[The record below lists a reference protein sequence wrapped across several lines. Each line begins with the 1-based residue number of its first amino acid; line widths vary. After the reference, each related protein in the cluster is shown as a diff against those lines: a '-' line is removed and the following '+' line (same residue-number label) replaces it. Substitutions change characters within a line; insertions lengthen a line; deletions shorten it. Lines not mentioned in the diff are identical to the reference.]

1 MILLSKGKDPSM
13 IENWRPISLLNVD
26 RKILAKILFWRLSS
40 VAGDLLSSHQH
51 CSVQGRSTFSAV
63 LAVREALERCRAAGW
78 RKYLLA
84 LDQAKAFDRVNH
96 EYLYLLLGRYGLQG
110 RFIDWLK
117 TLYRGAEIF
126 PLVNGWVGRPFE
138 VGSGVRQGCPLSP
151 LLYVFAIDPFIR
163 RLESGSLCGVPL
175 GIAGVP
181 PLKVVAYADDVSVV
195 SGTEEAQEVV
205 SMIEQYTEASGSKVN
220 HEKSEVFWMG
230 EEGESFEL
238 PDAFP
243 EPQQEIKVL
252 GIKFGPGDYGHRN
265 WESRLVCANAKV
277 ASWKKWKLSLR
288 ERVDLIKTYLVP
300 IFLYVSFVC
309 ILPASLYARVYSCF
323 FQLLWGS
330 RLNLIKRNVTYLSR
344 QEGGLG
350 MVNPIVFFSLL
361 FLKYNLGNMLAENP
375 PGWVG
380 IFQSC
385 FRPFLRCWEDGGPV
399 KSLRVRHGKLPAYVA
414 PCLKILRQWQ
424 VTVEDIKS
432 LPRKLLEKRILS
444 SAFSVSLALRD
455 CPGSVMR
462 EGLRLINLERIPL
475 KFRDQ
480 AWLAFHGRIYVR
492 GNLKHRPVDDRDC
505 PRAECVG
512 KVESMDHFLL
522 QCPFNIEVYKRVGRA
537 LGIPFFYR
545 MSYAEWVY
553 RAFPTCCDFELDTLF
568 LVSIVVPYFTWNAR
582 CQITL
587 RKKVLSVEVVV
598 HDILGEVG
606 KIRGLVRGREP
617 RAVWKRAWRN
627 IRPAFGELPISG

>member
-1 MILLSKGKDPSM
+1 M
-13 IENWRPISLLNVD
+13 
-26 RKILAKILFWRLSS
+26 
-40 VAGDLLSSHQH
+40 
-51 CSVQGRSTFSAV
+51 
-63 LAVREALERCRAAGW
+63 
-78 RKYLLA
+78 
-84 LDQAKAFDRVNH
+84 
-96 EYLYLLLGRYGLQG
+96 
-110 RFIDWLK
+110 
-117 TLYRGAEIF
+117 
-126 PLVNGWVGRPFE
+126 
-138 VGSGVRQGCPLSP
+138 
-151 LLYVFAIDPFIR
+151 
-163 RLESGSLCGVPL
+163 
-175 GIAGVP
+175 
-181 PLKVVAYADDVSVV
+181 
-195 SGTEEAQEVV
+195 
-205 SMIEQYTEASGSKVN
+205 
-220 HEKSEVFWMG
+220 
-230 EEGESFEL
+230 
-238 PDAFP
+238 
-243 EPQQEIKVL
+243 
-252 GIKFGPGDYGHRN
+252 
-265 WESRLVCANAKV
+265 
-277 ASWKKWKLSLR
+277 
-288 ERVDLIKTYLVP
+288 
-300 IFLYVSFVC
+300 
-309 ILPASLYARVYSCF
+309 
-323 FQLLWGS
+323 
-330 RLNLIKRNVTYLSR
+330 
-344 QEGGLG
+344 
-350 MVNPIVFFSLL
+350 
-361 FLKYNLGNMLAENP
+361 
-375 PGWVG
+375 
-380 IFQSC
+380 
-385 FRPFLRCWEDGGPV
+385 

-480 AWLAFHGRIYVR
+480 AWLAFHGRLYVR

-553 RAFPTCCDFELDTLF
+553 GAFPTCWDFDLDTLF
-568 LVSIVVPYFTWNAR
+568 LVSIVVRYFTWNAR

-606 KIRGLVRGREP
+606 KIRGLERGREP
-617 RAVWKRAWRN
+617 RAVWKKAWRN